1 MRYSTIWPEEHEEH
15 DKKRIMNTNGKRINL
30 RNNWNF
36 FMAFVTKE
44 LHHIFRD
51 RTSMMILLIM
61 PILMLVLFGYAL
73 NTEVKNSKIA
83 VYDPSKDEVTR
94 SMVEKLQINNYF
106 MLKRDLKSA
115 SEAEEVFQSGEV
127 SMVVI
132 FSDNFYENLMHGGHA
147 QIQLLAD
154 GSDPNTASIIT
165 NYATTILA
173 SYQMELMKTGKISYQ
188 ITPEVKLLYNPSMV
202 AAYNFVPGVMGM
214 IILLICAMMTS
225 VSITR
230 EKERG
235 TMEVLLVSPM
245 KPLYVI
251 LSKAVPYFFL
261 SLVNL
266 ATILLISFFIMHVPI
281 AGSFFGLIILS
292 LVYIFVCLALGLL
305 ISSLVNTQMAAL
317 LISAMAL
324 MLPVMLLSGML
335 FPIENMPIYIRWIG
349 EIIPAKWYIEAAR
362 KLMIRGL
369 GFSAIVQEL
378 SVLVG
383 MGALLIVISLRKFK
397 IRLE

>member
-1 MRYSTIWPEEHEEH
+1 MKNPQLHKARA
-15 DKKRIMNTNGKRINL
+15 
-30 RNNWNF
+30 NWTF
-36 FMAFVTKE
+36 FMAFVRKE
-44 LHHIFRD
+44 FHHIFRD
-51 RTSMMILLIM
+51 RTSILILLVM

-83 VYDPSKDEVTR
+83 VYDPSRDVVTR
-94 SMVEKLQINNYF
+94 AMVEKLQINNYF
-106 MLKRDLKSA
+106 MLKKVLNNA
-115 SEAEEVFQSGEV
+115 SEAEKAFQSGEV
-127 SMVVI
+127 SMVIV
-132 FSDNFYENLMHGGHA
+132 FSENFYENLLHGGYA

-165 NYATTILA
+165 TYATTILS
-173 SYQMELMKTGKISYQ
+173 SYQMELMKTGKIPYL
-188 ITPEVKLLYNPSMV
+188 ITPEIKLLYNPSMV

-214 IILLICAMMTS
+214 ILLLICAMMTS

-266 ATILLISFFIMHVPI
+266 ATILIISYFIMHVPI
-281 AGSFFGLIILS
+281 AGSLFWLLVIS
-292 LVYIFVCLALGLL
+292 LVYIFVCLSLGLL
-305 ISSLVNTQMAAL
+305 ISTVVETQMAAMI
-317 LISAMAL
+317 ISAMGL
-324 MLPVMLLSGML
+324 MMPVMLMSGMM
-335 FPIENMPIYIRWIG
+335 FPIENMPVYVRWIS
-349 EIIPAKWYIEAAR
+349 EIIPARWYIEAIR
-362 KLMIRGL
+362 KLMIKGL
-369 GFSAIVQEL
+369 GFSAIIQEL

-383 MGALLIVISLRKFK
+383 MGIVLIAISLRKFK

>member
-1 MRYSTIWPEEHEEH
+1 
-15 DKKRIMNTNGKRINL
+15 
-30 RNNWNF
+30 
-36 FMAFVTKE
+36 MAFVRKE
-44 LHHIFRD
+44 FHHIFRD
-51 RTSMMILLIM
+51 KTSMLILLVM

-73 NTEVKNSKIA
+73 NTEVKNSKFA

-106 MLKRDLKSA
+106 ILKKVLNNA
-115 SEAEEVFQSGEV
+115 SEAETAFKKGEV
-127 SMVVI
+127 SMVIV
-132 FSDNFYENLMHGGHA
+132 FSDHFYENLLHGGYA

-165 NYATTILA
+165 TYASTILS
-173 SYQMELMKTGKISYQ
+173 SYQLELMKIGKIPYQ

-214 IILLICAMMTS
+214 ILLLICAMMTS

-266 ATILLISFFIMHVPI
+266 ATILLIANFIMHVPI
-281 AGSFFGLIILS
+281 AGSLFWLLVIS
-292 LVYIFVCLALGLL
+292 LVYIFVCLTLGLL
-305 ISSLVNTQMAAL
+305 ISTIVDTQMAAL
-317 LISAMAL
+317 IISAIGL
-324 MLPVMLLSGML
+324 MMPVMLMSGMM
-335 FPIENMPIYIRWIG
+335 FPIENMPVYIRWISD
-349 EIIPAKWYIEAAR
+349 IIPARWYIEAIR
-362 KLMIRGL
+362 KIMIMGL
-369 GFSAIVQEL
+369 GFSAIIQEL
-378 SVLVG
+378 SILVG
-383 MGALLIVISLRKFK
+383 MGIVLIVISLRKFK

>member
-1 MRYSTIWPEEHEEH
+1 MENQKLLKAK
-15 DKKRIMNTNGKRINL
+15 D
-30 RNNWNF
+30 NWIF
-36 FMAFVTKE
+36 FMAFVRKE
-44 LHHIFRD
+44 FHHIFRD
-51 RTSMMILLIM
+51 KTSMLILLVM

-83 VYDPSKDEVTR
+83 VYDPSRDDVTR
-94 SMVEKLQINNYF
+94 AMVEKLQINNYF
-106 MLKRDLKSA
+106 ILHKVLNSA
-115 SEAEEVFQSGEV
+115 SEAEKVFQSGEV
-127 SMVVI
+127 SMVVV
-132 FSDNFYENLMHGGHA
+132 FSDQFNENLLHGGYA

-154 GSDPNTASIIT
+154 GSDPNTANIIT
-165 NYATTILA
+165 SYATNILLG
-173 SYQMELMKTGKISYQ
+173 YQMELMKTGKIPYL

-214 IILLICAMMTS
+214 ILLLICAMMTS

-266 ATILLISFFIMHVPI
+266 ATILLIAYFIMHVPI
-281 AGSFFGLIILS
+281 AGSLFWLIMIS
-292 LVYIFVCLALGLL
+292 LVYIFVCLTLGLL
-305 ISSLVNTQMAAL
+305 ISTLVDSQMAAL
-317 LISAMAL
+317 IISAMGL
-324 MLPVMLLSGML
+324 MMPVMLMSGMM
-335 FPIENMPIYIRWIG
+335 FPIENMPIYLRWISDV
-349 EIIPAKWYIEAAR
+349 IPARWYIEAIR
-362 KLMIRGL
+362 KLMIMGL
-369 GFSAIVQEL
+369 GFSAIIQEL
-378 SVLVG
+378 AILVG
-383 MGALLIVISLRKFK
+383 MGIVLITISLRKFK

>member
-1 MRYSTIWPEEHEEH
+1 MEKLIKS
-15 DKKRIMNTNGKRINL
+15 L
-30 RNNWNF
+30 SNWKF
-36 FMAFVTKE
+36 FMAFVRKE
-44 LHHIFRD
+44 FHHIFRD
-51 RTSMMILLIM
+51 KTSVLILLVM

-83 VYDPSKDEVTR
+83 VYDPSRDVVTR
-94 SMVEKLQINNYF
+94 AMVEKLQINDYF
-106 MLKRDLKSA
+106 ILKKVLNSA
-115 SEAEEVFQSGEV
+115 SEAEKAFQSGEV
-127 SMVVI
+127 SMVIV
-132 FSDNFYENLMHGGHA
+132 FSNGFYENLMHGGHA

-154 GSDPNTASIIT
+154 GSDPNTANIIT
-165 NYATTILA
+165 TYASSILS
-173 SYQMELMKTGKISYQ
+173 SYQMELMKTGKIPYL

-214 IILLICAMMTS
+214 ILLLICAMMTS

-266 ATILLISFFIMHVPI
+266 ATILLIAYFIMHVPI
-281 AGSFFGLIILS
+281 AGSLFWLILIS
-292 LVYIFVCLALGLL
+292 LVYIFVCLTLGLL
-305 ISSLVNTQMAAL
+305 ISTVVETQMAAL
-317 LISAMAL
+317 IISAIGL
-324 MLPVMLLSGML
+324 MMPVMLMSGMM
-335 FPIENMPIYIRWIG
+335 FPIENMPVYIRWIAD
-349 EIIPAKWYIEAAR
+349 IIPARWYIEAIR
-362 KLMIRGL
+362 KLMIMGL
-369 GFSAIVQEL
+369 GFSAIIQEL
-378 SVLVG
+378 SILIG
-383 MGALLIVISLRKFK
+383 MGVVLIVVSLRKFK

>member
-1 MRYSTIWPEEHEEH
+1 MENQ
-15 DKKRIMNTNGKRINL
+15 KLLKAKA
-30 RNNWNF
+30 NWTF
-36 FMAFVTKE
+36 FMAFVRKE
-44 LHHIFRD
+44 FHHIFRD
-51 RTSMMILLIM
+51 KTSMLILLVM

-83 VYDPSKDEVTR
+83 VYDPSRDDVTR
-94 SMVEKLQINNYF
+94 VMVEKLQINNYF
-106 MLKRDLKSA
+106 ILHKVLSSA
-115 SEAEEVFQSGEV
+115 SEAEKVFQSGEV
-127 SMVVI
+127 SMVVV
-132 FSDNFYENLMHGGHA
+132 FSDHFNENLMHGGYA

-154 GSDPNTASIIT
+154 GSDPNTANIIT
-165 NYATTILA
+165 SYATNILLG
-173 SYQMELMKTGKISYQ
+173 YQMELMKTGKIPYQ

-214 IILLICAMMTS
+214 ILLLICAMMTS

-266 ATILLISFFIMHVPI
+266 ATILLIAYFIMHVPI
-281 AGSFFGLIILS
+281 AGSLFWLLMIS
-292 LVYIFVCLALGLL
+292 LVYIFVCLTLGLL
-305 ISSLVNTQMAAL
+305 ISTVVETQMAAL
-317 LISAMAL
+317 IISAMGL
-324 MLPVMLLSGML
+324 MMPVMLMSGMM
-335 FPIENMPIYIRWIG
+335 FPIENMPVYLRWISDV
-349 EIIPAKWYIEAAR
+349 IPARWYIEAIR
-362 KLMIRGL
+362 KLMIMGL
-369 GFSAIVQEL
+369 GFSAIIQEL
-378 SVLVG
+378 AVLVG
-383 MGALLIVISLRKFK
+383 MGIVLIAISLRKFK

>member
-1 MRYSTIWPEEHEEH
+1 
-15 DKKRIMNTNGKRINL
+15 
-30 RNNWNF
+30 
-36 FMAFVTKE
+36 MAFVRKE
-44 LHHIFRD
+44 FHHIFRD
-51 RTSMMILLIM
+51 KTSMLILLVM

-83 VYDPSKDEVTR
+83 VYDPSRDEVTR
-94 SMVEKLQINNYF
+94 AMVEKLQINNYF
-106 MLKRDLKSA
+106 ILKKVLNSA
-115 SEAEEVFQSGEV
+115 SEAEKAFQSGEV
-127 SMVVI
+127 SMVIV
-132 FSDNFYENLMHGGHA
+132 FSDHFYENLMHGGYA

-165 NYATTILA
+165 TYATTIL
-173 SYQMELMKTGKISYQ
+173 SGYQMELMKTGKIPYL
-188 ITPEVKLLYNPSMV
+188 ITPEIKLLYNPSMV

-214 IILLICAMMTS
+214 ILLLICAMMTS

-266 ATILLISFFIMHVPI
+266 ATILLIANFIMHVPI
-281 AGSFFGLIILS
+281 AGSLFWLLVIS
-292 LVYIFVCLALGLL
+292 LVYIFVCLTLGLL
-305 ISSLVNTQMAAL
+305 ISTIVDTQMAAL
-317 LISAMAL
+317 IISAIGL
-324 MLPVMLLSGML
+324 MMPVMLMSGMM
-335 FPIENMPIYIRWIG
+335 FPIENMPVYIRWISD
-349 EIIPAKWYIEAAR
+349 IIPARWYIEAIR
-362 KLMIRGL
+362 KIMIMGL
-369 GFSAIVQEL
+369 GFSAIIQEL
-378 SVLVG
+378 SILVG
-383 MGALLIVISLRKFK
+383 MGIVLIVISLRKFK